1 MKENMNTINTTK
13 YINMLESNSKFRI
26 ELVEQ
31 YDNEQIEFKIMRKS
45 NNKQV
50 SYFYIHTN
58 HLITNEKLD
67 NTVYEIYY
75 DNDVNEELDNQFFE
89 CDFLASYIFDDF
101 DSFYSFVNNE
111 HFDV

>member
-1 MKENMNTINTTK
+1 MNTINTTK

-31 YDNEQIEFKIMRKS
+31 YDNECIEFKIMRKS

-58 HLITNEKLD
+58 DVISNEKLD

-75 DNDVNEELDNQFFE
+75 DNDVSED
-89 CDFLASYIFDDF
+89 DFCASYIFDDF
-101 DSFYSFVNNE
+101 DNFYSFVNNE

>member
-1 MKENMNTINTTK
+1 MNTINTTK
-13 YINMLESNSKFRI
+13 YINMLNSNSRFRI

-31 YDNEQIEFKIMRKS
+31 YDNEQIEFKIMRKF

-75 DNDVNEELDNQFFE
+75 DNNVDEELDNQFFE
-89 CDFLASYIFDDF
+89 CDFCASYIFDDF
-101 DSFYSFVNNE
+101 NDFHSFVNNE
-111 HFDV
+111 EFDV

>member
-1 MKENMNTINTTK
+1 MNTINTTK

-58 HLITNEKLD
+58 DVITNEKLD

-75 DNDVNEELDNQFFE
+75 DNEDNED
-89 CDFLASYIFDDF
+89 DFIASYIFDDF
-101 DSFYSFVNNE
+101 DNFYSFVNNE

>member
-31 YDNEQIEFKIMRKS
+31 YDNECIEFNIMRKS

-58 HLITNEKLD
+58 DVITNEKLD

-75 DNDVNEELDNQFFE
+75 DNDDNEDD
-89 CDFLASYIFDDF
+89 DFCASYIFDDF
-101 DSFYSFVNNE
+101 EEFESFVNNE
-111 HFDV
+111 EFDVN

>member
-58 HLITNEKLD
+58 DVITNEKLD

-75 DNDVNEELDNQFFE
+75 DNDVSEELDNQFFE

-101 DSFYSFVNNE
+101 DNFYSFVNNE

>member
-58 HLITNEKLD
+58 DVITNEKLD

-101 DSFYSFVNNE
+101 DNFYSFVNNE

>member
-13 YINMLESNSKFRI
+13 YINMLDSNSKFRI

-58 HLITNEKLD
+58 DVITNEKLD

-75 DNDVNEELDNQFFE
+75 DNDVSEELDNQFFE

-101 DSFYSFVNNE
+101 DNFYSFVNNE

>member
-58 HLITNEKLD
+58 DVITNEKLD

-75 DNDVNEELDNQFFE
+75 DNDVSEELDNQFFE

-101 DSFYSFVNNE
+101 EEFESFVNNE
-111 HFDV
+111 EFDV

>member
-1 MKENMNTINTTK
+1 MNTINTTK

-58 HLITNEKLD
+58 DVITNEKLD

-75 DNDVNEELDNQFFE
+75 DNDVSEELDNQFFE

-101 DSFYSFVNNE
+101 DNFYSFVNNE

>member
-1 MKENMNTINTTK
+1 MNTINTTK

-31 YDNEQIEFKIMRKS
+31 YDNECIEFNIMRKS

-58 HLITNEKLD
+58 DVITNEKLD

-75 DNDVNEELDNQFFE
+75 DNDVSEELDNQFFE

-101 DSFYSFVNNE
+101 DNFYSFVNNE

>member
-31 YDNEQIEFKIMRKS
+31 YDNECIEFKIMRKS

-58 HLITNEKLD
+58 DVITNEKLD

-75 DNDVNEELDNQFFE
+75 DNEDNED
-89 CDFLASYIFDDF
+89 DFCASYIFDDF
-101 DSFYSFVNNE
+101 DNFYSFVNNE

>member
-1 MKENMNTINTTK
+1 MKENMNIINTTK

-31 YDNEQIEFKIMRKS
+31 YDNECIEFNIMRKS

-50 SYFYIHTN
+50 SYFYIHT
-58 HLITNEKLD
+58 HDVITNEKLD

-75 DNDVNEELDNQFFE
+75 NNDDNED
-89 CDFLASYIFDDF
+89 DFCASYIFDDF
-101 DSFYSFVNNE
+101 DNFYSFVNNE

>member
-13 YINMLESNSKFRI
+13 YINMLESNSKFSI
-26 ELVEQ
+26 ILVEQ
-31 YDNEQIEFKIMRKS
+31 YDNECIEFKIMRKS

-58 HLITNEKLD
+58 DVISNEKLD

-75 DNDVNEELDNQFFE
+75 DNDDNDD
-89 CDFLASYIFDDF
+89 DFCASYIFDDF
-101 DSFYSFVNNE
+101 DNFYSFVNNE